1 MTTSDY
7 KKMFTQLNA
16 KPIKKAKYIKFN
28 QPKKRSCGT
37 ALKKCRNC
45 GRMGGHI
52 DKYGLNLCRHCFRE
66 MAVGLGFKKFS

>member
-28 QPKKRSCGT
+28 QPKKRSCGS
-37 ALKKCRNC
+37 ALKKCQNC
-45 GRMGGHI
+45 GRMGAHI
-52 DKYGLNLCRHCFRE
+52 DKYGLNLCRQCFRD